1 MRHMVL
7 TNDAAESND
16 HHYQDKR
23 MIEHLRGQLAL
34 VKGSE
39 MNMVAE
45 MGNHDLEQ
53 KTESQTYKLEV
64 SEREM
69 RAQQFQYEARMMAE
83 TRQWKRL
90 PAR

>member
-53 KTESQTYKLEV
+53 KRRFRHTKLKSLKGKCEHN
-64 SEREM
+64 S
-69 RAQQFQYEARMMAE
+69 FS
-83 TRQWKRL
+83 TRQG
-90 PAR
+90 

>member
-1 MRHMVL
+1 
-7 TNDAAESND
+7 
-16 HHYQDKR
+16 
-23 MIEHLRGQLAL
+23 
-34 VKGSE
+34 